1 MAGKRFASILAASEL
16 LQVDGGAMRHCL
28 TCGTQYGDEVQFCST
43 DGTALVA
50 VEEPQ
55 TAGALIG
62 KVLDKKYKIE
72 KLLGEGGM
80 GVVYQATH
88 IHIESTVAVKV
99 LHKELVSNPQAVER
113 FRREARASGRIHHPH
128 AISVIDFGVAENN
141 IVYIVMEYLEGMT
154 LSKRIRQTG
163 RVSPEETVRIMRD
176 VCAAVDAA
184 HRKGIIHR
192 DLKPDNIMLQRV
204 DGQET
209 VKVLD
214 FGIAQLKSLTGASME
229 LTQQGTVI
237 GTPFYMSPEQCVGK
251 ELDPRSDIYSLGV
264 ILFEMLTGRLP
275 FKAESTMAVIIKHT
289 TEAPPRLRQI
299 EPAVPVTLE
308 VVTLRAL
315 AKSPAER
322 QASAAALAR
331 ELENAIAKSKQRLS
345 PVAPVDD
352 PYRTVITGDTH
363 IIGGPAGAE
372 TDVLEG
378 QVTAP
383 MVSEADASAKT
394 ETVSAVPSSELD
406 RTQVTSPA
414 ERRHTAGSALD
425 STSPTVITAAP
436 VDALGGATEIISP
449 SASAP
454 SFAPKPRGAS
464 GYETNIMPGGSSAPI
479 QGSAVP
485 YPASPVPSTARGYTE
500 RIGAVRRESRRSL
513 YVSIAVAVIVLAALR
528 IAWSL
533 YSSRTSVSTAG
544 EDNTTSSGPAIPANM
559 LRIPAASFTMGS
571 KGGERVEKDEM
582 PAHQVSVGGF
592 YIGKYEVTNREYQEF
607 VLATGHKPPPA
618 LDAGQVAEYKKQ
630 TNGQSP
636 PPSWQGTN
644 FPPGEDSVPVT
655 QVSWADAVAY
665 CNWLSKKIEF
675 QLRLP
680 TEEEWEYAAKGTGQR
695 VFPWGNEFDPSY
707 ANSLERT
714 QASGFSKPLPLDVNK
729 YAESKGPFGTVSQAG
744 NVAEWTASDA
754 KSYPG
759 STLKPIQGSYKIYRG
774 GSFLTDKY
782 ALRTTARFWGSKD
795 LREPWLGFR
804 VAMDLPAPK

>member
-1 MAGKRFASILAASEL
+1 
-16 LQVDGGAMRHCL
+16 MRHCL

-43 DGTALVA
+43 DGTGLVA

-62 KVLDKKYKIE
+62 KILDKKYKIE

-88 IHIESTVAVKV
+88 IHIESTVAIKV

-141 IVYIVMEYLEGMT
+141 IVYIVMEYLDGMT

-184 HRKGIIHR
+184 HRKGVIHR

-204 DGQET
+204 DGQEN

-214 FGIAQLKSLTGASME
+214 FGIAQLKSLTGMSLE
-229 LTQQGTVI
+229 LTQQGTLI
-237 GTPFYMSPEQCVGK
+237 GTPFYMSPEQCAGK
-251 ELDPRSDIYSLGV
+251 ELDSRSDIYSLGV

-275 FKAESTMAVIIKHT
+275 FKAESHLAVIIKHT

-299 EPAVPVTLE
+299 EPAVPATLE

-315 AKSPAER
+315 AKSPDER

-345 PVAPVDD
+345 PAVPVDD
-352 PYRTVITGDTH
+352 PYRTVIMGDTH

-372 TDVLEG
+372 TDLIEG
-378 QVTAP
+378 QVTLP

-414 ERRHTAGSALD
+414 VGGTAGAVSN
-425 STSPTVITAAP
+425 SSSPTVVTAAP
-436 VDALGGATEIISP
+436 ADAMSGATEIISP
-449 SASAP
+449 TAPAP
-454 SFAPKPRGAS
+454 SFAPKPRGAT
-464 GYETNIMPGGSSAPI
+464 GYETNIMPGGSSMPM

-485 YPASPVPSTARGYTE
+485 YPASPVPSTAPGYTE

-513 YVSIAVAVIVLAALR
+513 YVSLAVAALVLAALGIGWKMLSGTPDNTR
-528 IAWSL
+528 VVENTTA
-533 YSSRTSVSTAG
+533 STALPFPT
-544 EDNTTSSGPAIPANM
+544 DMISIPSAQFM
-559 LRIPAASFTMGS
+559 MGS
-571 KGGERVEKDEM
+571 NGGERVGLDEM
-582 PAHQVSVGGF
+582 PAHQVQVGTF
-592 YIGKYEVTNREYQEF
+592 YIGKHEVTDKEYQEF
-607 VLATGHKPPPA
+607 VLATGHAPPPP
-618 LDAGQVAEYKKQ
+618 LTAEQANDYRQK

-644 FPPGEDSVPVT
+644 FPPGEDNFPVT
-655 QVSWADAVAY
+655 QVSWDDAVAY
-665 CNWLSKKIEF
+665 CDWLSRKTGF
-675 QLRLP
+675 HYRLP
-680 TEEEWEYAAKGTGQR
+680 TEEEWESTAKGANDQR
-695 VFPWGNEFDPSY
+695 VYPWGNEFDPSY
-707 ANSLERT
+707 ANTLERA
-714 QASGFSKPLPLDVNK
+714 QASGFSKPLPQDVNK
-729 YAESKGPFGTVSQAG
+729 YAEAGSPFGTTNQAG

-754 KSYPG
+754 RLYPG
-759 STLKPIQGSYKIYRG
+759 SKYSAIKGTQKVYRG
-774 GSFLTDKY
+774 GSFLVDKY
-782 ALRTTARFWGSKD
+782 DSRTTARFWD
-795 LREPWLGFR
+795 NRDFRAPWLGFR
-804 VAMDLPAPK
+804 VAMDAPPPKSN